1 MDGGE
6 EGRGVFGVS
15 GRNAPPLFERKKSI
29 LDQMAQFVEV
39 LIIRSL
45 NRSVFLGRNDRVP
58 ALRGRLLENRV
69 GVITSIGDQII
80 GIDPRDQF

>member
-29 LDQMAQFVEV
+29 LDPMAQFVEV
-39 LIIRSL
+39 LIITRCSTF
-45 NRSVFLGRNDRVP
+45 RR
-58 ALRGRLLENRV
+58 E
-69 GVITSIGDQII
+69 IGAI
-80 GIDPRDQF
+80 GQADAA

>member
-1 MDGGE
+1 MDCGE

-15 GRNAPPLFERKKSI
+15 GRNIPPLFERKKSI
-29 LDQMAQFVEV
+29 LDKMTQFVEV

-45 NRSVFLGRNDRVP
+45 NRSVFLGWNDRVH

-69 GVITSIGDQII
+69 GVITSIGDPMI
-80 GIDPRDQF
+80 GIHPFDQF